1 MKKIIQTKFNMG
13 NKKIIT
19 LYFIYNKTFW
29 YDCILTQTWE
39 LLEVI
44 LSHVFLNRKTTVL
57 CNNGGIIRP
66 RHHVFVKNN
75 CMGTQSIHNNCCGIK
90 REREKMRLFSLAFR
104 WCCVCKA
111 FSCGEY
117 ESSSATKCSPFRWLY
132 LPIQITCMDIRF
144 LSID

>member
-1 MKKIIQTKFNMG
+1 MIA
-13 NKKIIT
+13 
-19 LYFIYNKTFW
+19 FW
-29 YDCILTQTWE
+29 HKHENIS
-39 LLEVI
+39 EVI

-90 REREKMRLFSLAFR
+90 REREKMRCFSLAFR
-104 WCCVCKA
+104 WCCMCRK

-117 ESSSATKCSPFRWLY
+117 ESSSSATKYSLVSYTPFSSHTNRLY
-132 LPIQITCMDIRF
+132 GHLISFNRVENVFVCNQTKEEN
-144 LSID
+144 L

>member
-1 MKKIIQTKFNMG
+1 MIA
-13 NKKIIT
+13 
-19 LYFIYNKTFW
+19 FW
-29 YDCILTQTWE
+29 HKHENIS
-39 LLEVI
+39 EVI

-66 RHHVFVKNN
+66 RHRVFVKNN

-90 REREKMRLFSLAFR
+90 REREKMSLFSSAFR

-117 ESSSATKCSPFRWLY
+117 ESSSSATKCSPFRWLY
-132 LPIQITCMDIRF
+132 SFPYKSLVWTLDFFQSTRKSFHMKSNSKKALRSNDNISYRT
-144 LSID
+144 